1 MTMEAVVGK
10 TSPKD
15 IDIYPSL
22 IQSRARLT
30 YEDAQSFLDSP
41 ETTHATDG
49 VAEMV
54 RKLGTVSGWIRSE
67 RMERGAVDLDLPE
80 SKVVMDDEGRPK
92 DVALRPR
99 LAAHR
104 LIEDLMIA
112 ANEAVARFLEDKHI
126 GGLYRIHESP
136 TAEKLERLKSFLK
149 PVGIRLDVK
158 SVNEPGVLSDIVSK
172 LQETERGAAVQ
183 QLVLQ
188 SMQQAKYSPNNVGH
202 FGLGSS
208 HYLHFTSPIRRY
220 PDLIVHRA
228 LKAYWAKEP
237 GLQDLDTAASWTS
250 ARERAAMDAER
261 DIVALASCHVAKERI
276 GESFQ
281 AVVVGVHP
289 AGAFVRPIGFAVDGL
304 VPRESIEDAW
314 EDEVDFDEK
323 RMQLQGYRTRQGITL
338 GDELSVDLV
347 GVDIML
353 RRIQFAMT
361 DAVEKIHR
369 EIGGGGRGRKSDEL
383 LSRARDRFG
392 DGERNPSNRRGGRGK
407 PSGKRPGSRPGQRAR
422 DSEFRRR
429 DRGGRGGDS
438 RRRDRSEGRDGDFRR
453 RDRGDGRDGDSRRR
467 DRSEGRDGDFRRRDR
482 SEAVMVIP
490 PARPRGRDGFP
501 SRPW

>member
-1 MTMEAVVGK
+1 
-10 TSPKD
+10 
-15 IDIYPSL
+15 
-22 IQSRARLT
+22 
-30 YEDAQSFLDSP
+30 
-41 ETTHATDG
+41 
-49 VAEMV
+49 
-54 RKLGTVSGWIRSE
+54 
-67 RMERGAVDLDLPE
+67 
-80 SKVVMDDEGRPK
+80 
-92 DVALRPR
+92 
-99 LAAHR
+99 
-104 LIEDLMIA
+104 MIA

-338 GDELSVDLV
+338 GDELSVDLI

-392 DGERNPSNRRGGRGK
+392 DGERDSSHRRGGRVQETIG
-407 PSGKRPGSRPGQRAR
+407 
-422 DSEFRRR
+422 
-429 DRGGRGGDS
+429 
-438 RRRDRSEGRDGDFRR
+438 
-453 RDRGDGRDGDSRRR
+453 
-467 DRSEGRDGDFRRRDR
+467 
-482 SEAVMVIP
+482 
-490 PARPRGRDGFP
+490 
-501 SRPW
+501 